1 MRAEWQNGYAEDC
14 KSLDIGSIPVSAS
27 KRFFRDSSA
36 VEQSAVN
43 RLVVGSNPTRGAIKK
58 PVLNQGGF
66 FIEKALFHFIG
77 LPMPLNRKK
86 IKRESDPVSAQKK
99 YLKKD

>member
-27 KRFFRDSSA
+27 NFFRDSSA

-43 RLVVGSNPTRGAIKK
+43 RLVVGSNPTRGANNK
-58 PVLNQGGF
+58 PVLDFKNGF
-66 FIEKALFHFIG
+66 
-77 LPMPLNRKK
+77 
-86 IKRESDPVSAQKK
+86 SV
-99 YLKKD
+99 

>member
-27 KRFFRDSSA
+27 KNFFRDSSA

-43 RLVVGSNPTRGAIKK
+43 RLVVGSNPTRGANKN
-58 PVLNQGGF
+58 PVPDFQGRVF
-66 FIEKALFHFIG
+66 VY
-77 LPMPLNRKK
+77 RYSDVVWR
-86 IKRESDPVSAQKK
+86 KRERIRI
-99 YLKKD
+99 